1 MLLQDNLEG
10 IQHLAMFVTDI
21 KRSQEFYG
29 QFGFKLKLAAEI
41 PNDPE
46 PVKLAFIELN
56 GLTLELVEL
65 GGEMRKQVA
74 SREDGRIDHVAL
86 NVKDINKAYAELT
99 SKGFKALEENAPVFL
114 NIWSKGTKY
123 FTIRGPEG
131 EKVEFSQIL
140 L

>member
-21 KRSQEFYG
+21 NRTREFYE
-29 QFGFKLKLAAEI
+29 QFGFKLKLATEI
-41 PNDPE
+41 PNEPE

-65 GGEMRKQVA
+65 GGEMRKQVGT
-74 SREDGRIDHVAL
+74 REDGRIDHVAL

-99 SKGFKALEENAPVFL
+99 AKGFKALEENAPVFL
-114 NIWSKGTKY
+114 NIWKNGTKY

-140 L
+140 

>member
-74 SREDGRIDHVAL
+74 ARDDGRIDHVAL
-86 NVKDINKAYAELT
+86 NVKDIDKAYAELT

-140 L
+140 